1 MALRR
6 EDLNPE
12 ELARQRA
19 LDRSWSAARES
30 LSDPEF
36 RAYLEASIERVNLSV
51 PSRSVRSSS
60 WLRPSHRLGS
70 AAPRRQR
77 VPRLDRAG
85 VSELI
90 GAERHPTFIAELGDQ
105 PWRAPSVPIA
115 KLSSQPQYEVRTA
128 ALEVN
133 GEQDV
138 RIWWAHVYA
147 TGDVDLIA
155 ITNR

>member
-1 MALRR
+1 
-6 EDLNPE
+6 
-12 ELARQRA
+12 
-19 LDRSWSAARES
+19 
-30 LSDPEF
+30 
-36 RAYLEASIERVNLSV
+36 
-51 PSRSVRSSS
+51 VRSSS
-60 WLRPSHRLGS
+60 WLRPGHRWAS

-77 VPRLDRAG
+77 VPRL
-85 VSELI
+85 I
-90 GAERHPTFIAELGDQ
+90 ERESPSVTARSAARTFIAELGDQ

-115 KLSSQPQYEVRTA
+115 ELSSQPVYEVRTA
-128 ALEVN
+128 ALEVE